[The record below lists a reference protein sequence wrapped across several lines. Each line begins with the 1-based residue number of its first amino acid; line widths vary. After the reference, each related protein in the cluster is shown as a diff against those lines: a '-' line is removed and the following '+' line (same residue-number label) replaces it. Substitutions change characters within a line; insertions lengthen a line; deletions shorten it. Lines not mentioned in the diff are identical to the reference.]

1 MSGQVDFF
9 DDRPARGKV
18 AAAPVSDEVRSLAG
32 HLPHGVRFGTS
43 TWSFPGWQGLVY
55 GGDYDETKLSREGL
69 SAYAHHPLLRSVGVD
84 RSYYRPLDDKTLL
97 RMASAVPTDF
107 KFLLKAHAALMLP
120 KSARRPDYL
129 AGVSDVFLDST
140 YASRNVIEPALRQ
153 LGEKLGVIL
162 FQFSPLGDR
171 VLRYRKELLE
181 RLEVFLAAL
190 PSEAQYA
197 VEWRDAT
204 LLGPDLADVLA
215 RCKVAHGYAG
225 HPRMPQIDEQV
236 SFDRGEGPL
245 VIRWLLRRDRVYEDA
260 RMTYAPF
267 DRLLEPDADSRRGI
281 LSLLHGAVGQGRE
294 AIVIVNNKAEGSA
307 PLSVL
312 QLAREWSSVG

>member
-1 MSGQVDFF
+1 
-9 DDRPARGKV
+9 
-18 AAAPVSDEVRSLAG
+18 
-32 HLPHGVRFGTS
+32 
-43 TWSFPGWQGLVY
+43 
-55 GGDYDETKLSREGL
+55 
-69 SAYAHHPLLRSVGVD
+69 
-84 RSYYRPLDDKTLL
+84 
-97 RMASAVPTDF
+97 VP
-107 KFLLKAHAALMLP
+107 
-120 KSARRPDYL
+120 
-129 AGVSDVFLDST
+129 DVFLDST

>member
-1 MSGQVDFF
+1 LSGQVDFF

>member
-267 DRLLEPDADSRRGI
+267 DRLLEPDADSEKI
-281 LSLLHGAVGQGRE
+281 Y
-294 AIVIVNNKAEGSA
+294 
-307 PLSVL
+307 
-312 QLAREWSSVG
+312 

>member
-1 MSGQVDFF
+1 
-9 DDRPARGKV
+9 
-18 AAAPVSDEVRSLAG
+18 VRTLAG
-32 HLPHGVRFGTS
+32 RLPHGVRFGTS
-43 TWSFPGWQGLVY
+43 TWSFPGWQGIVY

-181 RLEVFLAAL
+181 RLESFLTAL